1 MNMVRLLCKVINNDL
16 YRKPMENFINR
27 IDLRLVSN
35 EIDSLNKMDIK
46 TELYI
51 KKKYLTKIQL
61 QFVKKVTLMLNKPA
75 YVKMCILGLSKIKL
89 SAID

>member
-1 MNMVRLLCKVINNDL
+1 MMMNMVRLLCKVINNDL

-46 TELYI
+46 TKLYI
-51 KKKYLTKIQL
+51 KKKIFDKDLAAIC
-61 QFVKKVTLMLNKPA
+61 KKSYANA
-75 YVKMCILGLSKIKL
+75 
-89 SAID
+89 

>member
-1 MNMVRLLCKVINNDL
+1 MVRLLRKVMNNDL

>member
-1 MNMVRLLCKVINNDL
+1 MVRVMNNDL

-46 TELYI
+46 TKLY
-51 KKKYLTKIQL
+51 
-61 QFVKKVTLMLNKPA
+61 VKKN
-75 YVKMCILGLSKIKL
+75 I
-89 SAID
+89 

>member
-1 MNMVRLLCKVINNDL
+1 MVRLLRKVMNNDL

-46 TELYI
+46 TKLY
-51 KKKYLTKIQL
+51 
-61 QFVKKVTLMLNKPA
+61 VKKN
-75 YVKMCILGLSKIKL
+75 I
-89 SAID
+89 

>member
-1 MNMVRLLCKVINNDL
+1 MNMVRLLRKVMNNDL

-46 TELYI
+46 TKLY
-51 KKKYLTKIQL
+51 
-61 QFVKKVTLMLNKPA
+61 VKKNIWQRFSCNL
-75 YVKMCILGLSKIKL
+75 
-89 SAID
+89 

>member
-16 YRKPMENFINR
+16 YCKPMENFINR

>member
-1 MNMVRLLCKVINNDL
+1 MMMNMVRLLRKVMNNDL

-46 TELYI
+46 TKLY
-51 KKKYLTKIQL
+51 
-61 QFVKKVTLMLNKPA
+61 VKKNIWQRFSCNL
-75 YVKMCILGLSKIKL
+75 
-89 SAID
+89 

>member
-1 MNMVRLLCKVINNDL
+1 MVRLLRKVMNNDL

-46 TELYI
+46 TKLYVKKI
-51 KKKYLTKIQL
+51 FDKDLVAICKKKLR
-61 QFVKKVTLMLNKPA
+61 
-75 YVKMCILGLSKIKL
+75 
-89 SAID
+89 

>member
-1 MNMVRLLCKVINNDL
+1 
-16 YRKPMENFINR
+16 MENFINR

-46 TELYI
+46 TKLYV
-51 KKKYLTKIQL
+51 KKNIWQRFSCNLL
-61 QFVKKVTLMLNKPA
+61 KKVTLMLNKPA